1 MCAVPILAVVA
12 APATG
17 TGSDSAAIRQ
27 ELSRPIED
35 LQRQGPEA
43 LRVHIEQLTRL
54 YLEVEQ
60 NDAIPRTER
69 RAVSEQVLDRAI
81 RARMILRDG
90 KASPAIGAGG
100 QETTALS
107 SGLSVVGGVVGI
119 VGANPILLLGL
130 AGAGVIA
137 FSLGSLNGYR
147 RGASQASYYVT
158 GDPRVWFTSGPL
170 VGGMPEKAPAPITLP
185 RVRAALA
192 EGRSVLMQLGSEIAR
207 SRREEYLRL
216 TRRVRDILDGSDGR
230 SYTVWED
237 PRRPNRF
244 YENLVCRRLDSLGLL
259 TDGNE
264 ELAGLAAGIEQCRV
278 SGAPVQRR
286 IWYGAIP
293 DSAAP
298 EPQSADRGVVEGD
311 GRS

>member
-1 MCAVPILAVVA
+1 
-12 APATG
+12 
-17 TGSDSAAIRQ
+17 
-27 ELSRPIED
+27 LSRPLED
-35 LQRQGPEA
+35 LQRQGPDA
-43 LRVHIEQLTRL
+43 LRAHIEQLTRL
-54 YLEVEQ
+54 YLAVEQ
-60 NDAIPRTER
+60 SDAVPRAER
-69 RAVSEQVLDRAI
+69 RAVSEQVLERAI

-90 KASPAIGAGG
+90 KTSPAIGAGG
-100 QETTALS
+100 QETTAPS
-107 SGLSVVGGVVGI
+107 SGLSGVGGAVGI
-119 VGANPILLLGL
+119 VGANPILLLGV
-130 AGAGVIA
+130 AGAGIIA
-137 FSLGSLNGYR
+137 FSLGSLIGYR

-170 VGGMPEKAPAPITLP
+170 VGGTPEKAPAPIALP
-185 RVRAALA
+185 RVRTALA
-192 EGRSVLMQLGSEIAR
+192 EGRPVLMQLGSDIAR

-244 YENLVCRRLDSLGLL
+244 YENLVCRRPDSLGLL

-286 IWYGAIP
+286 IWHGAIP
-293 DSAAP
+293 DSAAR
-298 EPQSADRGVVEGD
+298 EPQSAGRGVFAGD